1 MGVGG
6 HNESLMIDSLA
17 NQSQIVQGSS
27 DAFLQMTQ
35 HKYLFPA
42 EQITNRDWFVELQKP
57 LNITVSD
64 IRRDFTKFVKDF
76 PLDIIPHTSDEELAE
91 RNAKHKRAMLD
102 TIRKNPKL
110 PNRSI
115 TGDADNLADIKSTVA
130 GGRAT
135 SQSNSANKTRPNTNT
150 KHFSQSLHYATSQ
163 IATKHINLTFEEI
176 QSDRIARLT
185 GLVSHFV
192 YWCVFGHINQM
203 PLDEYHLKQLFISIA

>member
-1 MGVGG
+1 
-6 HNESLMIDSLA
+6 
-17 NQSQIVQGSS
+17 
-27 DAFLQMTQ
+27 MTQ

-76 PLDIIPHTSDEELAE
+76 PSDIIPHTSDEELAE
-91 RNAKHKRAMLD
+91 RNARHKRAMLD
-102 TIRKNPKL
+102 AIRKNPKL

-115 TGDADNLADIKSTVA
+115 TGDADDLADIKSNVV

-135 SQSNSANKTRPNTNT
+135 SQSNSANKTRSNTNT

-176 QSDRIARLT
+176 
-185 GLVSHFV
+185 
-192 YWCVFGHINQM
+192 
-203 PLDEYHLKQLFISIA
+203 